1 MATILSQPLRRL
13 KHEYA
18 DTEHTQHKKHNSFVA
33 SAEDRLNTST
43 AHKRHNIVAHNC
55 CCFKVLT

>member
-33 SAEDRLNTST
+33 SAEDR
-43 AHKRHNIVAHNC
+43 
-55 CCFKVLT
+55 